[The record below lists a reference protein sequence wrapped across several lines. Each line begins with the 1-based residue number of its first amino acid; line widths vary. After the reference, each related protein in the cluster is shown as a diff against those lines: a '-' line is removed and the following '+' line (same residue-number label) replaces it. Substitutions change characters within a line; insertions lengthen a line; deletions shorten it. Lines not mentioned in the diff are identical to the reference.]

1 MKKLYNILLVLA
13 IIGVVCMRFTFAP
26 QKSEN
31 NLFVDDVVTVGTNIV
46 NKNGEV
52 TEIKG
57 ESDVE
62 VLYRFTNDKLALFV
76 DNWRF
81 IGDGVTAFDFHY
93 VNTKGDIVISDDF
106 DYADQFSDGLA
117 AAGKDGKYGYI
128 DTNGNVVIEFKFD
141 YTRSFNSSS
150 IAPARIGKQFGY
162 IDKSGTF
169 VIKPQFDTA
178 YPVVN
183 GMARAADAMMT
194 KSGRYEYIRYIV
206 NEKTR
211 EVIEVDY
218 DIVDDFGEN
227 GLAPVCKFSKWGYI
241 NTKGEEVIKCQFRE
255 AGEFTNG
262 IAPVI
267 MRDKSCA
274 YIDENGEIVMQFENF
289 TKLGSFHN
297 GLAWFADK
305 NDKVGYINE
314 KGEIVIEPQF
324 ELYANVI
331 RQDIFKQESFYAGG
345 NFYDDG
351 YAIVETSN
359 YKQGVID
366 MNGNYVL
373 EPIYDN
379 IG

>member
-1 MKKLYNILLVLA
+1 MKKLYNIFLVLA
-13 IIGVVCMRFTFAP
+13 IIGTICMRFAYAP
-26 QKSEN
+26 EKSPN

-128 DTNGNVVIEFKFD
+128 DTNGNVAIDFKFD
-141 YTRSFNSSS
+141 YTRSFNGSS

-169 VIKPQFDTA
+169 VIKPQFDVA
-178 YPVVN
+178 FPIVN
-183 GMARAADAMMT
+183 GMARGVDSMRT
-194 KSGRYEYIRYIV
+194 KSGRYEFTRYIV

-305 NDKVGYINE
+305 NGKVGYINK

-351 YAIVETSN
+351 YAIVETSDH
-359 YKQGVID
+359 KQGVID

>member
-1 MKKLYNILLVLA
+1 MKKLYNIFLVLA
-13 IIGVVCMRFTFAP
+13 IIGTICMRFTYAP
-26 QKSEN
+26 EKSPN
-31 NLFVDDVVTVGTNIV
+31 NLFVDGVVTVGTNIV

-62 VLYRFTNDKLALFV
+62 VLCRFTNDKLALFV

-128 DTNGNVVIEFKFD
+128 DTKGNVVIEFKFD

-183 GMARAADAMMT
+183 GIARAADAMMT
-194 KSGRYEYIRYIV
+194 KSGRYEYTRYIV

-255 AGEFTNG
+255 AGEFANG

-274 YIDENGEIVMQFENF
+274 YIDENGKIVMQFEDF

-305 NDKVGYINE
+305 NGKVGYINK

>member
-1 MKKLYNILLVLA
+1 MKKLYNIFLVLA
-13 IIGVVCMRFTFAP
+13 IIGTICMRFTYAP
-26 QKSEN
+26 EKSPN
-31 NLFVDDVVTVGTNIV
+31 NLFVDGVVTVGTNIV

-62 VLYRFTNDKLALFV
+62 VLCRFTNDKLALFV

-128 DTNGNVVIEFKFD
+128 DTNGNVAIDFKFD
-141 YTRSFNSSS
+141 YTRSFNGSS

-183 GMARAADAMMT
+183 GIARAADAMMT
-194 KSGRYEYIRYIV
+194 KSGRYEYTRYIV

-305 NDKVGYINE
+305 NGKVGYINK

-324 ELYANVI
+324 ELYLNVI
-331 RQDIFKQESFYAGG
+331 REDIYTQERFYAGG

>member
-1 MKKLYNILLVLA
+1 MKKLYSIFLILA

-62 VLYRFTNDKLALFV
+62 ALYRFTNDKLALFV

-128 DTNGNVVIEFKFD
+128 DTKGNVVIEFKFD

-169 VIKPQFDTA
+169 VIKPQFDVA
-178 YPVVN
+178 FPIVN
-183 GMARAADAMMT
+183 GMAKGVDSMRT
-194 KSGRYEYIRYIV
+194 KSGRYEFTRYIV

-305 NDKVGYINE
+305 NGKVGYINK

>member
-1 MKKLYNILLVLA
+1 MKKLYNIFLVLA
-13 IIGVVCMRFTFAP
+13 IIGTICMRFAYAP
-26 QKSEN
+26 EKSPN

-62 VLYRFTNDKLALFV
+62 VLCRFTNDKLALFV

-128 DTNGNVVIEFKFD
+128 DTKGNVVIEFKFD

-183 GMARAADAMMT
+183 GIARAADAMMT
-194 KSGRYEYIRYIV
+194 KSGRYEYTRYIV

-305 NDKVGYINE
+305 NGKVGYINK

-324 ELYANVI
+324 ELYLNVI
-331 RQDIFKQESFYAGG
+331 REDIYTQERFYAGG

>member
-1 MKKLYNILLVLA
+1 MKKLYNIFLVLA
-13 IIGVVCMRFTFAP
+13 IIGTICMRFTYAP
-26 QKSEN
+26 EKSPN

-128 DTNGNVVIEFKFD
+128 DTKGNVVIEFKFD

-183 GMARAADAMMT
+183 GIARAADAMMT
-194 KSGRYEYIRYIV
+194 KSGRYEYTRYIV

>member
-1 MKKLYNILLVLA
+1 MKKIHSIFLVLA
-13 IIGVVCMRFTFAP
+13 IIVVVCMRFTFTP

-62 VLYRFTNDKLALFV
+62 ALYRFTNDKLALFV

-141 YTRSFNSSS
+141 YTRSFNSSG

-183 GMARAADAMMT
+183 GIARAVDAMMT
-194 KSGRYEYIRYIV
+194 KSGRYEYTRYIV

-255 AGEFTNG
+255 AREFTNG

-267 MRDKSCA
+267 MRDKSCV

-366 MNGNYVL
+366 MNGNFVL
-373 EPIYDN
+373 EPVYDW

>member
-1 MKKLYNILLVLA
+1 MKKLYNIFLVLA
-13 IIGVVCMRFTFAP
+13 IIGTICMRFTYAP
-26 QKSEN
+26 EKSPN

-183 GMARAADAMMT
+183 GIARAADAMMT
-194 KSGRYEYIRYIV
+194 KSGRYEYTRYIV

-274 YIDENGEIVMQFENF
+274 YIDENGEIVMQFEDF

-351 YAIVETSN
+351 YAIVETSDHKQCIID
-359 YKQGVID
+359 KQGNFII
-366 MNGNYVL
+366 
-373 EPIYDN
+373 EPIYDSIN
-379 IG
+379 

>member
-1 MKKLYNILLVLA
+1 MKKLYNIFLVLA
-13 IIGVVCMRFTFAP
+13 IIGTICMRFTYAP
-26 QKSEN
+26 EKSPN

-57 ESDVE
+57 EFDVE

-141 YTRSFNSSS
+141 YTRSFNGSS

-183 GMARAADAMMT
+183 GIARAADAMMT
-194 KSGRYEYIRYIV
+194 KSGRYEYTRYIV

-274 YIDENGEIVMQFENF
+274 YIDENGEIVIQFEDF

-324 ELYANVI
+324 EMYLNVI
-331 RQDIFKQESFYAGG
+331 REDIFTQERFYAGG

>member
-1 MKKLYNILLVLA
+1 MKKLYNIFLVLA
-13 IIGVVCMRFTFAP
+13 IIGTICMRFASTP
-26 QKSEN
+26 EKSPN

-52 TEIKG
+52 IEIKG

-183 GMARAADAMMT
+183 GIARAADAMMT
-194 KSGRYEYIRYIV
+194 KSGRYEYTRYIV

-274 YIDENGEIVMQFENF
+274 YIDENGESVMQFEDF

-373 EPIYDN
+373 EPIYDSIN
-379 IG
+379 

>member
-1 MKKLYNILLVLA
+1 MKKLYNILLILA
-13 IIGVVCMRFTFAP
+13 IIGTICMRFTYAP
-26 QKSEN
+26 EKSPN

-57 ESDVE
+57 EFDVE

-141 YTRSFNSSS
+141 YTRSFNGSS

-183 GMARAADAMMT
+183 GIARAADAMMT
-194 KSGRYEYIRYIV
+194 KSGRYEYTRYIV

-274 YIDENGEIVMQFENF
+274 YIDENGEIVMQFEDF

-324 ELYANVI
+324 ELYLNVI
-331 RQDIFKQESFYAGG
+331 REDIFTQERFYAGG

>member
-1 MKKLYNILLVLA
+1 MKKIYNVFLVLA
-13 IIGVVCMRFTFAP
+13 IIGTICMRFTYAP
-26 QKSEN
+26 EKSPN
-31 NLFVDDVVTVGTNIV
+31 NLFVDGVVTVGTNIV

-128 DTNGNVVIEFKFD
+128 DTKGNVVIEFKFD

-183 GMARAADAMMT
+183 GIARAADAMMT
-194 KSGRYEYIRYIV
+194 KSGRYEYTRYIV

-274 YIDENGEIVMQFENF
+274 YIDENGKIVMQFEDF

>member
-1 MKKLYNILLVLA
+1 MKKLYNVFLVLA
-13 IIGVVCMRFTFAP
+13 IIGTICMRFTYAP
-26 QKSEN
+26 EKSPN
-31 NLFVDDVVTVGTNIV
+31 NLFVDGVVTVGTNIV

-62 VLYRFTNDKLALFV
+62 VLCRFTNDKLALFV

-128 DTNGNVVIEFKFD
+128 DTKGNVVIEFKFD

-183 GMARAADAMMT
+183 GIARAADAMMT
-194 KSGRYEYIRYIV
+194 KSGRYEYTRYIV

-255 AGEFTNG
+255 AGEFANG

-274 YIDENGEIVMQFENF
+274 YIDENGKIVMQFEDF

-331 RQDIFKQESFYAGG
+331 REDIFTQESFYAGG

-351 YAIVETSN
+351 YAIVETSDH
-359 YKQGVID
+359 KQGVID

>member
-1 MKKLYNILLVLA
+1 MKKLYSIFLVLA
-13 IIGVVCMRFTFAP
+13 IIGVICMRFVYTP
-26 QKSEN
+26 EKSPN

-183 GMARAADAMMT
+183 GIARTADAMMT
-194 KSGRYEYIRYIV
+194 KSGRYEYTRYIV

-262 IAPVI
+262 IAPVT

-274 YIDENGEIVMQFENF
+274 YIDENGEIVMQFGNF

-331 RQDIFKQESFYAGG
+331 RQDIFKQEGFYAGG

-373 EPIYDN
+373 EPIYDSIN
-379 IG
+379 

>member
-1 MKKLYNILLVLA
+1 MKKLYNVFLVLA
-13 IIGVVCMRFTFAP
+13 IIGTICMRFTYAP
-26 QKSEN
+26 EKSPN
-31 NLFVDDVVTVGTNIV
+31 NLFVDGVVTVGTNIV

-128 DTNGNVVIEFKFD
+128 DTKGNVVIEFKFD

-183 GMARAADAMMT
+183 GIARAADAMMT
-194 KSGRYEYIRYIV
+194 KSGRYEYTRYIV

-255 AGEFTNG
+255 AGEFANG

-274 YIDENGEIVMQFENF
+274 YIDENGKIVMQFEDF

-305 NDKVGYINE
+305 NGKVGYINE

-324 ELYANVI
+324 ELYLNVI
-331 RQDIFKQESFYAGG
+331 REDIYTQERFYAGG